1 MAIRSIAIFCAS
13 SDGADPA
20 FIESARQVGRSL
32 AHRGIA
38 VVYGGGRI
46 GLMGAV
52 ADGALGAGGRVIG
65 VIPRAMVQAER
76 AHTGVSDLRIVDSM
90 HERKALMADLADGF
104 IALPGG
110 YGTLDELFEIITWG
124 QLAIHV
130 KPVGILNVRNFYGP
144 LLAFLDATTAA
155 GFIQPRFRA
164 MLQAA
169 DTLEDL
175 LDRFGRYIPPS
186 GGGFARP
193 AEAPASLPPPPTPR

>member
-20 FIESARQVGRSL
+20 FIESAREVGRSL
-32 AHRGIA
+32 AHRGFA

-124 QLAIHV
+124 QLAFHV

-164 MLQAA
+164 MLRAEN
-169 DTLEDL
+169 TLEDL

-193 AEAPASLPPPPTPR
+193 AEAPASLPPPPTSR

>member
-1 MAIRSIAIFCAS
+1 MAIRSLAIFCAS

-110 YGTLDELFEIITWG
+110 YGTFDELFEIITWG

>member
-20 FIESARQVGRSL
+20 FIDSARQVGRSL

-110 YGTLDELFEIITWG
+110 YGTFDELFEIITWG
-124 QLAIHV
+124 QLAFHV

-169 DTLEDL
+169 DTVENL

>member
-1 MAIRSIAIFCAS
+1 MRSIAIFCAS

-110 YGTLDELFEIITWG
+110 YGTFDELFEIITWG
-124 QLAIHV
+124 QLAFHV

-144 LLAFLDATTAA
+144 LLAFL
-155 GFIQPRFRA
+155 
-164 MLQAA
+164 
-169 DTLEDL
+169 
-175 LDRFGRYIPPS
+175 
-186 GGGFARP
+186 
-193 AEAPASLPPPPTPR
+193 

>member
-1 MAIRSIAIFCAS
+1 MAIRSLAIFCAS

-110 YGTLDELFEIITWG
+110 
-124 QLAIHV
+124 
-130 KPVGILNVRNFYGP
+130 
-144 LLAFLDATTAA
+144 
-155 GFIQPRFRA
+155 
-164 MLQAA
+164 
-169 DTLEDL
+169 
-175 LDRFGRYIPPS
+175 
-186 GGGFARP
+186 
-193 AEAPASLPPPPTPR
+193 

>member
-1 MAIRSIAIFCAS
+1 MAIRSLAIFCAS

-110 YGTLDELFEIITWG
+110 YGTFDELFEIITWG
-124 QLAIHV
+124 QLAFHV

-144 LLAFLDATTAA
+144 LLAFLDAATAA
-155 GFIQPRFRA
+155 GFIQSRFRA
-164 MLQAA
+164 MLQAEN
-169 DTLEDL
+169 TLEDL
-175 LDRFGRYIPPS
+175 LDRFGRYTPPS